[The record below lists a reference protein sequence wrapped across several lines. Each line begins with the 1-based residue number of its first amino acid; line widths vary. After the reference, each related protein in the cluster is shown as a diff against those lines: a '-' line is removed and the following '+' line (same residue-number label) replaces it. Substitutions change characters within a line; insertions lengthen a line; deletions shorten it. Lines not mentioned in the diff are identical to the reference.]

1 MEKNIALFDIEEN
14 IEEILEKDIPSEDV
28 LGAKADEPILDSP
41 EENINSYDKKLEEL
55 EEKNEKNEKA
65 KPKNKKAKKQEGIIT
80 KVTSATTVVLD
91 SNGHYFRL
99 IGIRGQVGDKIEF

>member
-1 MEKNIALFDIEEN
+1 MDKNIALFDIEEN
-14 IEEILEKDIPSEDV
+14 FEEILEVKASSEEE
-28 LGAKADEPILDSP
+28 LRAKVEEPILDSP
-41 EENINSYDKKLEEL
+41 EENTNSLDKKL

-65 KPKNKKAKKQEGIIT
+65 KQKNKKAKQQGVIT